1 MLNVNRNIIMSSIN
15 LNELQQK
22 KKEILER
29 KRKIDKNDIEAIKE
43 ILREYMRIQKKIQY
57 YSNEE
62 YRKQKNLKDI
72 ENYKKNIDK
81 IKEYRKNYYQL
92 RKLQTIN

>member
-62 YRKQKNLKDI
+62 YRKQKNLNDL
-72 ENYKKNIDK
+72 ENHKKNIDK
-81 IKEYRKNYYQL
+81 YKEYHRYYYQL
-92 RKLQTIN
+92 KKLQTTN